1 MGLFGEVRREFI
13 ARPPEAKD
21 ALLYAWP
28 DQNIRLM
35 TQLTCM
41 PDEVALFVRLGQIAP
56 GKASSPIAGTLGPGT
71 HTLDGASFPFLSLLI
86 DKASGGNFLM
96 SSVIFISNRDIP
108 GNKFGGQLSEVQD
121 PKTGIPVLMQVH
133 GEYIARVVDPTK
145 FLLELA
151 GVKTEYDSDE
161 VMRTFSMYFVNAL
174 QDVVGDI
181 LVQRKVGALDLGT
194 MSRSLKD
201 DVNTQTKA
209 TLDRYGM
216 AIRLFNDFHL
226 TLDPESHEK
235 ISKLTETAAYSNLA
249 GGYQQYA
256 AGQALMSAAENPGQG
271 GGGAMGMGMGLGAGM
286 SMGNMFT
293 AAAAGARPG
302 GAAPTVNCLKCGA
315 QVAPGR
321 FCASCGAELPTGN
334 QPAAAAS
341 GGFCASCGTALVA
354 GAAFCSKCGKKTT

>member
-1 MGLFGEVRREFI
+1 MGLFKEVRREFI

-21 ALLYAWP
+21 DILYAWP

-41 PDEVALFVRLGQIAP
+41 PDEVALFIRMGQMAP
-56 GKASSPIAGTLGPGT
+56 GQANSPIAGTLGPGT
-71 HTLDGASFPFLSLLI
+71 HTLDGASFPFLSMLI
-86 DKASGGNFLM
+86 DKATGGNFLL
-96 SSVIFISNRDIP
+96 STVIFVSNRDIP
-108 GNKFGGQLSEVQD
+108 GIKFGGQLSEVQD
-121 PKTGIPVLMQVH
+121 PKTGIPVLLQVH
-133 GEYIARVVDPTK
+133 GEYIARVADPSK

-151 GVKTEYDSDE
+151 GIKTQYDNEE
-161 VMRTFSMYFVNAL
+161 VMRTFSMYFVNSL

-181 LVQRKVGALDLGT
+181 LVQRKIGALDLGT
-194 MSRSLKD
+194 MARTLKD
-201 DVNTQTKA
+201 DVITQTKP

-216 AIRLFNDFHL
+216 AIKLFNDFHL

-286 SMGNMFT
+286 SMGNMFQ
-293 AAAAGARPG
+293 AAASQAHAAG
-302 GAAPTVNCLKCGA
+302 PTVNCLKCGA

-321 FCASCGAELPTGN
+321 FCAGCGAELPATT
-334 QPAAAAS
+334 QAAAAAS
-341 GGFCASCGTALVA
+341 AGFCASCGTALVA
-354 GAAFCSKCGKKTT
+354 GAAFCSKCGKKTS

>member
-1 MGLFGEVRREFI
+1 
-13 ARPPEAKD
+13 
-21 ALLYAWP
+21 
-28 DQNIRLM
+28 
-35 TQLTCM
+35 
-41 PDEVALFVRLGQIAP
+41 
-56 GKASSPIAGTLGPGT
+56 
-71 HTLDGASFPFLSLLI
+71 
-86 DKASGGNFLM
+86 
-96 SSVIFISNRDIP
+96 
-108 GNKFGGQLSEVQD
+108 
-121 PKTGIPVLMQVH
+121 
-133 GEYIARVVDPTK
+133 
-145 FLLELA
+145 
-151 GVKTEYDSDE
+151 
-161 VMRTFSMYFVNAL
+161 MRTFSMYFVNAL

-201 DVNTQTKA
+201 DVITQTKA

-216 AIRLFNDFHL
+216 AIRLFNDLHL

-341 GGFCASCGTALVA
+341 RSSRARPSARSAGRRRRRRLRCGSTSSRPISASARALPIGFRRSPRCLATRRARFA
-354 GAAFCSKCGKKTT
+354 